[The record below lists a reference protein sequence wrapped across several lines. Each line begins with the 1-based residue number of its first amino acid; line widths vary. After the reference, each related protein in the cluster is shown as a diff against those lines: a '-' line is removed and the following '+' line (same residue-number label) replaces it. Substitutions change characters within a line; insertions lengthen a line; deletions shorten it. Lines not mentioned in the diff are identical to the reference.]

1 MDQSHYVEKP
11 LTNEWVIK
19 IAKAI
24 ETDDINFYNLLTTFD
39 DDNDNFISLDDVLK
53 ALKKIRV
60 FISQKDKK
68 SMQKYIELSKYEKN
82 GINIQKFTENFM
94 RPKDFEE
101 INNKKKQR
109 NKQIDKKIKENI

>member
-1 MDQSHYVEKP
+1 
-11 LTNEWVIK
+11 
-19 IAKAI
+19 
-24 ETDDINFYNLLTTFD
+24 
-39 DDNDNFISLDDVLK
+39 
-53 ALKKIRV
+53 
-60 FISQKDKK
+60 
-68 SMQKYIELSKYEKN
+68 MQKYIELSKYEKN